1 MVPLVKTV
9 EFLIGRVWWAET
21 RSWQTLLWD
30 EADAELPS
38 KEYTLFLGYLSGF
51 LTLTPADA
59 ML

>member
-1 MVPLVKTV
+1 MKTV